1 LNVDE
6 MNYASWTYFFKNL
19 YQGHELM
26 KHVLGESTDATSSSD
41 LSTDAYFH
49 KIESIATILASLG
62 SPISKDDIVNISLD
76 GSPDNYAHVS
86 DIIIHR
92 EPFPDLKTVR
102 SMLATAEMRLKS
114 KAQATSIDSSSS
126 SPMVLIANSGNNNA
140 RHSIGTSGTNNGT
153 AQPAQQLVLG
163 SGQNSG
169 AIGQLGVNPAS
180 HETLLSNVF
189 SPMTLQDPTFGSW
202 NMDTCASSHLNDSIS
217 SLSNVFNLCIYP
229 SVSVGDGYLIHVTN
243 SGHSI
248 LPTVHRPLHLN
259 NNFLNRRVLLRCDST
274 EDPYPVTKPS
284 FIPSAFLISQNTWHQ
299 SLGHPGSEVLRR
311 VLSSN

>member
-1 LNVDE
+1 
-6 MNYASWTYFFKNL
+6 MKA
-19 YQGHELM
+19 ELRSL
-26 KHVLGESTDATSSSD
+26 KLGD

-140 RHSIGTSGTNNGT
+140 RHSIGTSG
-153 AQPAQQLVLG
+153 

-189 SPMTLQDPTFGSW
+189 SPMTLQDPAFGSW

-229 SVSVGDGYLIHVTN
+229 SVSVGDGYLIPVTN

-284 FIPSAFLISQNTWHQ
+284 FIPRAFLTSQNTWHQ